1 MKKKSEL
8 LAKAFP
14 QYFSEPK
21 INIMSKVKHP
31 KMDRYLISTEPHEF
45 PPVIKKMKKEGI
57 VVTRSQI
64 KAAIKEVGNSRR
76 KVYKY
81 LREEAYDQNAF
92 QE

>member
-31 KMDRYLISTEPHEF
+31 KMDRYLISTEPHELAYA
-45 PPVIKKMKKEGI
+45 VYKLKKEGLI
-57 VVTRSQI
+57 ITSKQV